1 MILVNYDSPSIFIRI
16 IMRVLV
22 IISVRDE
29 LSSVNDKK
37 NLSIKFAFN
46 FFGSYFV
53 FYIDKHFPKR

>member
-37 NLSIKFAFN
+37 KFIN
-46 FFGSYFV
+46 
-53 FYIDKHFPKR
+53 